1 MKAQQ
6 PEAVLHEGYKRYLK
20 QEETMQKLSLNFAA
34 AAGVAALTAGNAI
47 AADTYLSIGSNPVGN
62 TAYQWAAGI
71 SEVVNKN
78 VKGVKAAAEGTKGYV
93 ANVRL
98 MLDNKVEA
106 GFSNTKLAYE
116 AHHSQ
121 GEYSKFPKGQ
131 IVGWMSIKPI
141 VMHVITLDNSSIK
154 SLADLKGKRVGM
166 GQPGGTSMLDAN
178 TLMATLGLKAG
189 TDFKPFRVKLPTMVN
204 MLGDGQLDALIWN
217 GSPPMPPVIKLKS
230 QHKVR
235 ILDIP
240 TEISEKIRKAAPA
253 YTKGDLPANTYADQ
267 PNAVKSYRLGNVL
280 LIRADVPE
288 EIVYQATKA
297 VMENL
302 KFMGGVHPAWKKVTK
317 DGMLNGFTIPM
328 HPGAM
333 RYYREV
339 GVKGVE
345 EFAQRVG
352 QK

>member
-1 MKAQQ
+1 VFNK
-6 PEAVLHEGYKRYLK
+6 
-20 QEETMQKLSLNFAA
+20 EETMKKFSLAITV
-34 AAGVAALTAGNAI
+34 AAGVAALAATKAS

-78 VKGVKAAAEGTKGYV
+78 VKGVKATAEGTKGYV

-98 MLDNKVEA
+98 MLDKKVEV

-121 GEYSKFPKGQ
+121 GQYSKFPKGQ

-141 VMHVITLDNSSIK
+141 IMHVIVMANSDIK
-154 SLADLKGKRVGM
+154 GLSDLKGKRVGM

-178 TLMATLGLKAG
+178 TLMKTLGLKDG
-189 TDFKPFRVKLPTMVN
+189 TDFKAFRVKLPSMVN

-240 TEISEKIRKAAPA
+240 VDISSAIRKAYPA

-267 PNAVKSYRLGNVL
+267 PKAVPSYRLGNVL
-280 LIRADVPE
+280 LIRADVSE
-288 EIVYQATKA
+288 EIVYQSTKA

-302 KFMGGVHPAWKKVTK
+302 KFMGGVHPAWKKVSK
-317 DGMLNGFTIPM
+317 DEILNGFTIPV
-328 HPGAM
+328 HPGAL
-333 RYYREV
+333 RYYREA
-339 GVKGVE
+339 GVAGVE
-345 EFAQRVG
+345 EFAKRVG
-352 QK
+352 Q